1 MTTLDEW
8 LTKRPANR
16 AAVDA
21 HKIRMRSELRAYAL
35 RELREAQGLTQ
46 TDVAALLH
54 VSQNRISALERGQ
67 LEHTQID
74 TLRRYIDALG
84 GQLRIE
90 VDLGD
95 ERIQIA

>member
-8 LTKRPANR
+8 LTKRPVDR
-16 AAVDA
+16 VAVEA
-21 HKIRMRSELRAYAL
+21 HKTRMRGELRAHAL

-46 TDVAALLH
+46 TELAELLH
-54 VSQNRISALERGQ
+54 VSQNRVSALERGEVERAQ
-67 LEHTQID
+67 VD
-74 TLRRYIDALG
+74 TLRRYVDALG